1 MPSSAELQPVL
12 DRIDAD
18 FDNSL
23 ERLFALLR
31 IKSISADPA
40 FAQDCKAAAD
50 HLAKD
55 IATLGFAADVRP
67 TAGHP
72 AIVAKSNGKANGGG
86 RPHVP
91 FYGHY
96 DAHPGEPPP
105 LPPRAPLEP
114 A

>member
-40 FAQDCKAAAD
+40 FAPDCEAGAD
-50 HLAKD
+50 HLAQD
-55 IATLGFAADVRP
+55 IATQGFATNVRS
-67 TAGHP
+67 TARHP
-72 AIVAKSNGKANGGG
+72 AIVAKRHGKAKGSE
-86 RPHVP
+86 RPHVLLSGP
-91 FYGHY
+91 Y
-96 DAHPGEPPP
+96 DVQ
-105 LPPRAPLEP
+105 
-114 A
+114 

>member
-1 MPSSAELQPVL
+1 MPTAPQLQPVL

-18 FDNSL
+18 LDNSL

-40 FAQDCKAAAD
+40 FAGDCKAAAD
-50 HLAKD
+50 HLARD
-55 IATLGFAADVRP
+55 IATLGFVADVRP

-72 AIVAKSNGKANGGG
+72 AIVAKINGGAKHHG
-86 RPHVP
+86 RPHVL

-96 DAHPGEPPP
+96 DVQPVDP
-105 LPPRAPLEP
+105 LNLWH
-114 A
+114 

>member
-1 MPSSAELQPVL
+1 MSNAPQLQPVL

-40 FAQDCKAAAD
+40 FAGDCKAAAD
-50 HLAKD
+50 HLARD
-55 IATLGFAADVRP
+55 IATLGFEPEIPP

-72 AIVAKSNGKANGGG
+72 AIVARPNGQGNGGA
-86 RPHVP
+86 RPHVLL
-91 FYGHY
+91 YGHY
-96 DAHPGEPPP
+96 DVQAVHPLHLSRRPQF
-105 LPPRAPLEP
+105 
-114 A
+114 